1 MLKSDEE
8 KVKTEQASAATIRLA
23 RLLERHAWQEGTT
36 EAPISGLYF
45 NRYSRDQPSE
55 YKHTMYWPTVGIAA
69 QGKKV
74 IKIGD
79 QVAEYSGSRIL
90 VAPVALPVGIRTIQA
105 SPTEPFLG
113 IGVYLDPQKIA
124 ALVPQIYPDGL
135 PSIGRRSANYV
146 LDGDPALID
155 AVARLVACLDEPGD
169 ASLLVS
175 LAENEI
181 FVRLLRS
188 PIGVYVAET
197 VLNGSDAQRVAK
209 AIEWLRVHFAESP
222 KMSELADMVHLSESS
237 FREYFK
243 SVTSMSPLQYQK
255 ALRLQEARRLMLAG
269 ERDAASASR
278 LVGYI
283 SDSQFSRDYS
293 RFFGSPPSRDIA
305 KWRTGRTS

>member
-1 MLKSDEE
+1 MMLRSDEA
-8 KVKTEQASAATIRLA
+8 KIEQASAATARLA
-23 RLLERHAWQEGTT
+23 RLLGRHAWQEGTS
-36 EAPISGLYF
+36 EAPIPGLYF
-45 NRYSRDQPSE
+45 NRYSSEQPSE

-79 QVAEYSGSRIL
+79 NVSEYSGSRIL
-90 VAPVALPVGIRTIQA
+90 VAPVALPVGIQTIQA

-113 IGVYLDPQKIA
+113 VGVYLDPQKIA
-124 ALVPQIYPDGL
+124 ALVPQVYPDGL
-135 PSIGRRSANYV
+135 PSVGGRSANYV

-155 AVARLVACLDEPGD
+155 AVARLVSCLDEPGD
-169 ASLLVS
+169 GRLLAS

-181 FVRLLRS
+181 FIRLLRS

-209 AIEWLRVHFAESP
+209 AIDWLRDHFAESL
-222 KMSELADMVHLSESS
+222 KMADLADMVHLSESS

-269 ERDAASASR
+269 ERDATAACR

-293 RFFGSPPSRDIA
+293 RFFGSPPSRDLA
-305 KWRTGRTS
+305 KWRTGRSS